1 MVEDNVIE
9 WIGVILLFV
18 FGVTMI
24 YQGHM
29 IYHSKRGY
37 RHTEKQKQDAI
48 NTRRRIEELLRN
60 K

>member
-1 MVEDNVIE
+1 MDGHIIDVI
-9 WIGVILLFV
+9 GTALLLV
-18 FGVTMI
+18 FGLTMI

-37 RHTEKQKQDAI
+37 RHAEKQKQDAI
-48 NTRRRIEELLRN
+48 NTRRRIEELLRD

>member
-1 MVEDNVIE
+1 MDQSTLIE
-9 WIGVILLFV
+9 WIGVALLFL

-24 YQGHM
+24 YHGHM
-29 IYHSKRGY
+29 ITHSKRGY
-37 RHTEKQKQDAI
+37 RNCQKEKEDAI